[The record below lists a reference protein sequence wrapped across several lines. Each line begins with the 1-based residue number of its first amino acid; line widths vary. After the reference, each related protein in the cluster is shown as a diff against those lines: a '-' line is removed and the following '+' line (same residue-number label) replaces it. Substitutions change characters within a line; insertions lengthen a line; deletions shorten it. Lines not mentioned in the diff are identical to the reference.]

1 MVTEQEV
8 DAIGQTLVDPQQP
21 LQARFRALFTLRG
34 LGGPGAI
41 SWISQAFSD
50 DSALLK
56 HELAYCLGQMQD
68 VHAIPVLV
76 DVLRDTRQEPMVR
89 HEAAKKILWGSSQ
102 SRGVGCGSK
111 PTQRHPTTTTTHRVE
126 GPHRVYPFIRG
137 GTPGHFH
144 LWALVNSSAVNTGEA
159 LGAIG
164 KLEVLEILKQYSTD
178 PVVEVA
184 ETCQLAVRR
193 LEWLQQHG
201 GEPAVV
207 GPYLSVDPAPPAEEQ
222 DVGRLREALLDEARP
237 LFDRYRA
244 MFALRNTGGK
254 EAALALAEACTR
266 HPAPCLWSIPS
277 KPPARPSSSL
287 FAHHMA
293 SYFGEK
299 MMQLELPPVPTAP
312 SAQLPARVLYSAF
325 PPVMWVAL
333 LQPRPLYV
341 VQMVRLLV

>member
-68 VHAIPVLV
+68 VRAIPVLV
-76 DVLRDTRQEPMVR
+76 DVLRDTHQEPMVR
-89 HEAAKKILWGSSQ
+89 HEA
-102 SRGVGCGSK
+102 
-111 PTQRHPTTTTTHRVE
+111 
-126 GPHRVYPFIRG
+126 
-137 GTPGHFH
+137 
-144 LWALVNSSAVNTGEA
+144 GEA

-254 EAALALAEACTR
+254 EAALALAEGVPRLTGDGQ
-266 HPAPCLWSIPS
+266 PS
-277 KPPARPSSSL
+277 LTWAEGGGLQGPRGCREGDAGERSVGLSSQKTQCRFVFSD
-287 FAHHMA
+287 
-293 SYFGEK
+293 S
-299 MMQLELPPVPTAP
+299 
-312 SAQLPARVLYSAF
+312 
-325 PPVMWVAL
+325 
-333 LQPRPLYV
+333 
-341 VQMVRLLV
+341 